1 MRTRRELITS
11 ALQTLRVLAAGETS
25 VAEDTELAA
34 DAYSDLL
41 ATLRDRGLAYWTDT
55 GADVAEIPRPVFRA
69 LSDLLAA
76 DMADA
81 FGKEAPAA
89 ADDDGRMIPAAT
101 KAMREL
107 RRHMAKRPSGEP
119 TPFSSY

>member
-11 ALQTLRVLAAGETS
+11 ALQTLRVLAAGETP

-34 DAYSDLL
+34 DTYSDLL
-41 ATLRDRGLAYWTDT
+41 ASLRDRGLAYWTDT

-69 LSDLLAA
+69 LTDLLATDLA
-76 DMADA
+76 SA
-81 FGKEAPAA
+81 FGKETPTA
-89 ADDDGRMIPAAT
+89 ADDDGRMVPAAT
-101 KAMREL
+101 RAMRDL
-107 RRHMAKRPSGEP
+107 RRHMAKRPSGEQ